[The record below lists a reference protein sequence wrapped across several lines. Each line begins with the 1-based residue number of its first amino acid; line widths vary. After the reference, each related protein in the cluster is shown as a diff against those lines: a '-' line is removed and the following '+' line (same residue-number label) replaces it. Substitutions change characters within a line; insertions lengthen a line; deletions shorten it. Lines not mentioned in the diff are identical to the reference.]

1 MYKKI
6 KIVILL
12 IETIIFL
19 PVSPLLWLALRL
31 DDEEMTFKKFYK
43 GYCKMPFEEEK

>member
-1 MYKKI
+1 MCKKI
-6 KIVILL
+6 RIVILL
-12 IETIIFL
+12 VEIIIFL

-43 GYCKMPFEEEK
+43 GYFKMPFDEEN